1 MDHAVLKAIAN
12 VCGLTLA
19 PGEEAVLGAQFE
31 GILRG
36 LQRLDEV
43 AFDEAEP
50 VTRFSP
56 TQEEKP

>member
-12 VCGLTLA
+12 VCGLTLT
-19 PGEEAVLGAQFE
+19 PGEEAALGAQFE
-31 GILRG
+31 GILRS

-43 AFDEAEP
+43 AFGEAEP

-56 TQEEKP
+56 TPEETP